1 MHGETL
7 VWDWDEPAPESIR
20 PGAGTRD
27 REGFCLRPSY
37 SCPHMARR
45 LPPLNALR
53 AFEASAR
60 LGSFVAAATELR
72 VSAAAVSQQVRRLE
86 EYLDTT
92 LFQRLARGLVLTEQG
107 RDYLPELSAG
117 FDLLGESTARV
128 RAKRADGVLTLT
140 TLAAFANGWLLPR
153 LHRFRE
159 RAPRIDVVLRTSR
172 QRHGFP
178 PRRHRS
184 RDPLRAR
191 ARARAARRIA
201 VPRRAVSG
209 GQPAVVRRRPH
220 AGYARGARRLSA
232 AARHRRGA
240 RSNPGWAGAAGSS
253 APASPRRT
261 VQRGPQ
267 FSDSIVLIGAAVAG
281 LGIAIGRA
289 PHVAPLLARGQLV
302 RVTQDSWLSPWSYFL
317 MAPPAHF
324 RRPVVRT
331 FVDWALEEAR
341 SAGGGG

>member
-1 MHGETL
+1 ML
-7 VWDWDEPAPESIR
+7 V
-20 PGAGTRD
+20 T
-27 REGFCLRPSY
+27 
-37 SCPHMARR
+37 RR

-60 LGSFVAAATELR
+60 LGSFVAAAAELR

-86 EYLDTT
+86 QYLDTP

-117 FDLLGESTARV
+117 FNLLGESTARV
-128 RAKRADGVLTLT
+128 RTKRADGVLTLT

-159 RAPRIDVVLRTSR
+159 RAPRIDLVLRTSR
-172 QRHGFP
+172 DIMDFRRDALDLAIRFAPTPGRGLHGEELCGEELFP
-178 PRRHRS
+178 
-184 RDPLRAR
+184 
-191 ARARAARRIA
+191 
-201 VPRRAVSG
+201 V
-209 GQPAVVRRRPH
+209 
-220 AGYARGARRLSA
+220 
-232 AARHRRGA
+232 
-240 RSNPGWAGAAGSS
+240 
-253 APASPRRT
+253 ASPQLFGGRHMPDTLAALAEFPLLHDTDAGNEQPWLGWRGWFERAGLPT
-261 VQRGPQ
+261 AHIGRGPQ

-302 RVTQDSWLSPWSYFL
+302 RVTQESWMSPWKYWL
-317 MAPPAHF
+317 TAPAAHF

-341 SAGGGG
+341 QS

>member
-1 MHGETL
+1 
-7 VWDWDEPAPESIR
+7 
-20 PGAGTRD
+20 
-27 REGFCLRPSY
+27 
-37 SCPHMARR
+37 MARR

-60 LGSFVAAATELR
+60 LGSFVAAAAELR

-86 EYLDTT
+86 LYLDTP

-117 FDLLGESTARV
+117 FALLGESTARV

-140 TLAAFANGWLLPR
+140 TLPAFANGWLLPR

-159 RAPRIDVVLRTSR
+159 RAPRIDLVLRTSR
-172 QRHGFP
+172 HLMDFRRDALDLAIRFTTAPGKGLHGELLCAEELFP
-178 PRRHRS
+178 VASPQLFGGRQMP
-184 RDPLRAR
+184 DTLEALAEYPLL
-191 ARARAARRIA
+191 
-201 VPRRAVSG
+201 
-209 GQPAVVRRRPH
+209 H
-220 AGYARGARRLSA
+220 DTD
-232 AARHRRGA
+232 
-240 RSNPGWAGAAGSS
+240 AGSEQPWQGWRAWFERAGLS
-253 APASPRRT
+253 TAPAN
-261 VQRGPQ
+261 RGLQ

-281 LGIAIGRA
+281 LGIALGRG

-302 RVTQDSWLSPWSYFL
+302 RVTQHSWLSPWKYWL
-317 MAPPAHF
+317 TAPAAHF

-341 SAGGGG
+341 QA